1 MLAATS
7 RWGSRLFPE
16 IRICFRSSREVV
28 LTPRLQAALLSTVLA
43 GTAALAYLGATWLC
57 YEHLAAKREA
67 GAARARAAVSA
78 VEKRL
83 VTLQQQLTVLAR
95 DRDQARSGA
104 ATLAAE
110 AGALRSRLASAE
122 SQLRSQHQTEQALQQ
137 QREQTATL
145 AARLQKS
152 ENDRVAD
159 QATLAKI
166 QRDRAGEELWLASY
180 KASLEQTA
188 RELDQL
194 SALRSQAPVRRS
206 RIQLQL
212 GEIWRKL
219 SQIQLPSPRNQ
230 LASTASSVAGAA
242 ASVGDA
248 GPKAAN
254 FGADAVAAVEDT
266 LRSAGVDLSNIMAQ
280 LGIDYGEGGP
290 FVPPPKADRSAP
302 AMTSDKLRAIEA
314 LARTLPVAAP
324 LTRYEVGSGFG
335 PRIDPF
341 NHRPAFHPGID
352 MDAPYSSPVYATA
365 PGIVIYAGWLGDYG
379 RVVEIDHGFGIV
391 TLYAHLRQCFVTAGQ
406 AVSAQAEIGLV
417 GMTGR
422 SNGPHVHYEVR
433 VDGQPQDPE
442 KFLGLARL
450 LPTTT
455 GRQLT
460 PAAGGSGGSS
470 H

>member
-1 MLAATS
+1 MLAETL

-16 IRICFRSSREVV
+16 IRICSSRGVV
-28 LTPRLQAALLSTVLA
+28 LTPGLQAALLSTVLA
-43 GTAALAYLGATWLC
+43 GAAAFAYLGASRLD
-57 YEHLAAKREA
+57 YEHLAHKWETTAE
-67 GAARARAAVSA
+67 RARTITSA
-78 VEKRL
+78 VEQRL
-83 VTLQQQLTVLAR
+83 AALQQQLSNLTK
-95 DRDQARSGA
+95 DRDKTRSEA
-104 ATLAAE
+104 ATLADQ
-110 AGALRSRLASAE
+110 AGALRSQLASAE
-122 SQLRSQHQTEQALQQ
+122 AQLRSQRQTEQALHQ
-137 QREQTATL
+137 QREQTAAL
-145 AARLQKS
+145 AARLEKS
-152 ENDRVAD
+152 ENNRAAD
-159 QATLAKI
+159 QAKLDQIDRDHAAEEERLAN
-166 QRDRAGEELWLASY
+166 Y
-180 KASLEQTA
+180 KASLEATA
-188 RELDQL
+188 RELGKL
-194 SALRSQAPVRRS
+194 SALRGQVSPKRS

-212 GEIWRKL
+212 GEIWHKL
-219 SQIQLPSPRNQ
+219 SQIQLPSPRDQ
-230 LASTASSVAGAA
+230 LAPTASSFAGAA

-254 FGADAVAAVEDT
+254 IGSDAAAAVEDT
-266 LRSAGVDLSNIMAQ
+266 LRSAGVNLYKIMAQ
-280 LGIDYGEGGP
+280 LGIGHGEGGP

-314 LARTLPVAAP
+314 LARTLPIVAP

-341 NHRPAFHPGID
+341 NHRLAFHPGID

-365 PGIVIYAGWLGDYG
+365 PGIVIYSGWLGDYG

-391 TLYAHLRQCFVTAGQ
+391 TLYAHLRQCLVAAGQ
-406 AVSAQAEIGLV
+406 AVSAQAKIGLV

-450 LPTTT
+450 LPATTD
-455 GRQLT
+455 RQLT
-460 PAAGGSGGSS
+460 PTAGGSGGNS